1 MRMRKFLCIRL
12 EQTGGRVNQWVS
24 CINCRRFFCAE
35 GVVDGAHGEDC
46 ERLRGTKHDRQS
58 LMIHLVS

>member
-1 MRMRKFLCIRL
+1 MDKLHKLYTFLLC
-12 EQTGGRVNQWVS
+12 GGSN
-24 CINCRRFFCAE
+24 
-35 GVVDGAHGEDC
+35 GVHGEDC